1 MFLVSSVSSGPI
13 SLNFNDEIL
22 LPNFNEISKT
32 RCSAEKT
39 FTILSNSFEEFNES
53 TATHCAIRGKKHFV
67 MRVEAPICVTR
78 AKSQSDYLNL
88 ANENQPLKGRIMG
101 SLSSS

>member
-1 MFLVSSVSSGPI
+1 MFPVSSVSSGPI

-39 FTILSNSFEEFNES
+39 FTILSNSFEEYNESTTTTLCNEREETFFNES
-53 TATHCAIRGKKHFV
+53 TSTTLHDSSTITQGCPKVHLLPIAIVK
-67 MRVEAPICVTR
+67 MREF
-78 AKSQSDYLNL
+78 
-88 ANENQPLKGRIMG
+88 
-101 SLSSS
+101 